1 MDDEKAYLY
10 NRLRRLQEHNLS
22 LIPAMMM
29 QKAMSSFTLQ
39 EEPEPEESTGQVSVV
54 VYPQDPFVSG
64 PEVRRMSARDIRPG
78 LINDRVRIQDTEGDT
93 AQPDSEGNYLFW
105 PGTREFD
112 QINCLYYVTFTLRM
126 YERYAR
132 RFLPW
137 SFPNLRITVDP
148 HSGNGANAFYNE
160 QDRLIGFHA
169 FQLNGE
175 TISAAQSADI
185 VSHETA
191 HAILDSLR
199 DLHNESFGLGPTAFH
214 EAFGDMSAMLVALH
228 DDSLISRLLDWTGGD
243 LRLDN
248 FITVVGEQLTERL
261 RTMPEVNTRTIYLRN
276 ALNKLQLLAFDSLAH
291 TADDPE
297 TQLTRESHNYSRIF
311 SGAFY
316 DILVGIYERLKQT
329 ANPRIAVHRAR
340 DIVGY
345 LLTCAVELGPVGE
358 FDFADMARA
367 FLTAD
372 VVLNNGQHTDILLQV
387 FHQRGILPLDE
398 GQTWLKAAAA
408 VPDVRLPGAIN
419 SSLDSATFLE
429 EKVIPTLNLPKNDEL
444 IPMSA
449 YRNGAGH
456 GYLTYFAHHRITL
469 EGSQYLQFN
478 SSNIDVFG
486 GLSLMFDADNR
497 LRSAFYRPVT
507 DEDVRQ
513 IRILTAELIKHGLI
527 ASSTS
532 KTPLPL
538 PLHFHEGSPLGLWL
552 PNPPFADTPP
562 APGQSKLIK
571 FPVIFD
577 RFPRHM
583 SDFWSYLKAWKKSP
597 SKV

>member
-1 MDDEKAYLY
+1 
-10 NRLRRLQEHNLS
+10 
-22 LIPAMMM
+22 
-29 QKAMSSFTLQ
+29 
-39 EEPEPEESTGQVSVV
+39 
-54 VYPQDPFVSG
+54 
-64 PEVRRMSARDIRPG
+64 MSARDIRPG
-78 LINDRVRIQDTEGDT
+78 LVNDRVRIQDSEGDA
-93 AQPDSEGNYLFW
+93 AQPDSEGNYLYW

-112 QINCLYYVTFTLRM
+112 QINCFYYVTFTLRM

-148 HSGNGANAFYNE
+148 HSGNGANAFYSE

-169 FQLNGE
+169 MQLNGE

-214 EAFGDMSAMLVALH
+214 EAFADMSAMLVALH
-228 DDSLISRLLDWTGGD
+228 DDSLISRLLDWTGGN

-276 ALNKLQLLAFDSLAH
+276 ALNKLQLLAFDRLAY
-291 TADDPE
+291 TADNPDM
-297 TQLTRESHNYSRIF
+297 QLTRESHNFSRIF

-316 DILVGIYERLKQT
+316 DIVVGIYERLAQS

-358 FDFADMARA
+358 FEFADMARA
-367 FLTAD
+367 FLAAD
-372 VVLNNGQHTDILLQV
+372 TVLNHGQYRDILIHV
-387 FHQRGILPLDE
+387 FADRLILSQNEAED
-398 GQTWLKAAAA
+398 WLKVMSAL
-408 VPDVRLPGAIN
+408 PDVRLPESIN
-419 SSLDSATFLE
+419 SSMDSAMFLE
-429 EKVIPTLNLPKNDEL
+429 DKIVPALELPRDVEL

-449 YRNGAGH
+449 YRNAAGH
-456 GYLTYFAHHRITL
+456 AYLTYFMHRRITL
-469 EGSQYLQFN
+469 EGQRYLQFDG
-478 SSNIDVFG
+478 SNIDVFG
-486 GLSLMFDADNR
+486 GLTLMFDADSR
-497 LRSAFYRPVT
+497 LRSAFHRSVT
-507 DEDVRQ
+507 GEDVRQ
-513 IRILTAELIKHGLI
+513 IRILIADLIQRGLI
-527 ASSTS
+527 ASGTN
-532 KTPLPL
+532 KAPLPL
-538 PLHFHEGSPLGLWL
+538 PLHLHEGNPQGLWL
-552 PNPPFADTPP
+552 PNPPFADALPVL
-562 APGQSKLIK
+562 GQSKLIK

-577 RFPRHM
+577 RVPRRM
-583 SDFWSYLKAWKKSP
+583 SDFWSYLKAWKK
-597 SKV
+597 